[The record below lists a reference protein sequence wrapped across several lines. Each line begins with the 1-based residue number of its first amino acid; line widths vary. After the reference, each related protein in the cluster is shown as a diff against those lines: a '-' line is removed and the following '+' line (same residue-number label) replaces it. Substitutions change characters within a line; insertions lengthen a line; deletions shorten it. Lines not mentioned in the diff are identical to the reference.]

1 MPASSRDTVPRATL
15 HLFPGQGDFALTPL
29 VKGLRAHRPL
39 RDAVTGV
46 FEDID
51 RVAVEHG
58 LAPLGPR
65 LVSDAPPSG
74 RELAEGPPGTAQLA
88 LFGASLSV
96 HRALCAAGQA
106 PERLLAVSFGEIP
119 ALVAACCFTVA
130 DGARIALRL
139 GQLLHHCPGGLTLL
153 GAGEEAA
160 HALLR
165 TAGVALGPARARV
178 VVGCVNDSRETVL
191 AGPLPAL
198 ERVERLARARALPAT
213 RLRLPFLSHHP
224 SLGRTATAFAAFV
237 RTLPARP
244 PRLPV
249 HSAVAQGVHG
259 PGTDLPAAL
268 AHCLTRPARLPGT
281 LRRAAPGPVLLL
293 EAGTGGALTRNAR
306 HILPGALARAPLV
319 DPDFRWSAPPVPVSH
334 PGAVG

>member
-1 MPASSRDTVPRATL
+1 MPASSPGTVPRATL

-29 VKGLRAHRPL
+29 VKGLRAHPPL

-46 FEDID
+46 FEEVD
-51 RVAVEHG
+51 RVAVAHG

-65 LVSDAPPSG
+65 LVADDPPSG
-74 RELAEGPPGTAQLA
+74 RDLAEGPPGTAQLA

-96 HRALCAAGQA
+96 HRALCAAGRV

-119 ALVAACCFTVA
+119 ALVAAGCFTVS
-130 DGARIALRL
+130 DGAHIALRL
-139 GQLLHHCPGGLTLL
+139 GQLLHDCPGGLTLL
-153 GAGEEAA
+153 GAGEESA
-160 HALLR
+160 HALVR
-165 TAGVALGPARARV
+165 SAGAALGPAGERV
-178 VVGCVNDSRETVL
+178 VVACVNDAHETVL

-198 ERVERLARARALPAT
+198 ARVEKLAHERGLPAT

-224 SLGRTATAFAAFV
+224 SLGRTAAAFAAFV
-237 RTLPARP
+237 ATLPARP
-244 PRLPV
+244 PLLPV

-268 AHCLTRPARLPGT
+268 AHCLTRPARLPET
-281 LRRAAPGPVLLL
+281 LRRAAPGPALLL

-306 HILPGALARAPLV
+306 HVVPGALALAPLAAPGF
-319 DPDFRWSAPPVPVSH
+319 DWSPHPVPVPH